1 MPKVKIKFSK
11 WTILGHISGE
21 VELEANTVEELIL
34 MKEKG
39 FDSLELK

>member
-1 MPKVKIKFSK
+1 MPKVKIRFSK

-21 VELEANTVEELIL
+21 VELEANTVEELIR